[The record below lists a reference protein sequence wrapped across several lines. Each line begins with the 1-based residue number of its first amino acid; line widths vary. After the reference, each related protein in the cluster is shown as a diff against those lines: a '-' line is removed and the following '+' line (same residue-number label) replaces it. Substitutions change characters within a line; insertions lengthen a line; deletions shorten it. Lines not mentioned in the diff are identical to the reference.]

1 MACMTTPS
9 TGIDG
14 LVVRNLQVHG
24 DNRGWFKENWAGEP
38 PMRVEQ
44 NNVSF
49 NASRGATRGMHA
61 EPWDKYVSVAT
72 GRVFG
77 AWVDLREGSPTFGAK
92 FGCEIGPDTAV
103 FVPRGVANGFQ
114 ALEDGTTYIYLCN
127 ARWSPDAQ
135 YAFCSYKEIEWP
147 LEPTEVSAK
156 DEQHPPLI
164 SATPVPP
171 RRTLVTGANGQ
182 LGKALRALLPDA
194 DFCAR
199 EDFDLTA
206 PVEEL
211 LAARDWSQY
220 STIINAAAF
229 NDVNG
234 AETTEGRAAS
244 WAVNALGPAKLAQIA
259 TTYDLKLVHVS
270 SDYVFDGTVAEHT
283 EEEAPSPLSV
293 YGASKAAGEAAAA
306 ACPRHYVV
314 RTAWVFGEGS
324 NFMATMARLASQG
337 ATAQV
342 VCDQRGRPTWAED
355 LAKGIV
361 HLLDVEADYGIYN
374 ITSGG
379 DPATRD
385 EIAMAAFVAAGSN
398 PTGVTPV
405 TTAQYQELHG
415 PEAAR
420 PAESTLTLDKIEA
433 TGFTPTNWRVALAL
447 YVG

>member
-1 MACMTTPS
+1 MAGMTDTN

-14 LVVRNLQVHG
+14 LVIRKLQVHG
-24 DNRGWFKENWAGEP
+24 DNRGWFKENWAGQP

-77 AWVDLREGSPTFGAK
+77 AWVDLREDSPTFGAK

-135 YAFCSYKEIEWP
+135 YAFCSYREIEWP
-147 LEPTEVSAK
+147 LEPTEVSEK
-156 DEQHPPLI
+156 DLAHPPL
-164 SATPVPP
+164 SEAQRVAP

-182 LGKALRALLPDA
+182 LGRALQQVLPGA
-194 DFCAR
+194 DFCTR

-206 PVEEL
+206 PVEDL
-211 LAARDWSQY
+211 LAARDWTQY

-229 NDVNG
+229 NDVNS
-234 AETTEGRAAS
+234 AETAEGRTAA
-244 WAVNALGPAKLAQIA
+244 WEVNALGPAKLAQIA
-259 TTYDLKLVHVS
+259 ARYDLTLVHVS
-270 SDYVFDGTVAEHT
+270 SDYVFDGTVKEHT
-283 EEEAPSPLSV
+283 EEEVPSPLSV
-293 YGASKAAGEAAAA
+293 YGASKSAGEAAAA
-306 ACPRHYVV
+306 VCPRHYVV
-314 RTAWVFGEGS
+314 RTAWVFGDGA
-324 NFMATMARLASQG
+324 NFMATMARLAANG
-337 ATAQV
+337 TTVKV
-342 VCDQRGRPTWAED
+342 VSDQRGRPTWAED

-361 HLLDVEADYGIYN
+361 HLLDVNAEYGIYN

-379 DPATRD
+379 DPASRN
-385 EIAMAAFVAAGSN
+385 EIAMATFIATGSD

-405 TTAQYQELHG
+405 TTAQYQELNG

-420 PAESTLTLDKIEA
+420 PAESTLALDKIEA

-447 YVG
+447 YLG